1 MKTKTRIYLSI
12 LLIAVVAVPT
22 SIVYAAYTQNT
33 AHFRL
38 EADAGWVDSGFDVQ
52 AGEEVTITAY
62 GQSIT
67 APQNFFGA
75 GPVGGPDGQAVICPD
90 FAGAPPCAMDGAPY
104 GALVGK
110 IGEDG
115 EPFLIGSNYTFTAT
129 TSGDLYLA
137 VNDLLPYYDDNSGNY
152 MVFIDQ

>member
-1 MKTKTRIYLSI
+1 
-12 LLIAVVAVPT
+12 
-22 SIVYAAYTQNT
+22 
-33 AHFRL
+33 
-38 EADAGWVDSGFDVQ
+38 
-52 AGEEVTITAY
+52 
-62 GQSIT
+62 
-67 APQNFFGA
+67 
-75 GPVGGPDGQAVICPD
+75 
-90 FAGAPPCAMDGAPY
+90 MDGAPY